1 VAWYRCLV
9 RGEGFPLVLEGE
21 ELDLFG
27 FYTTR
32 FVDASSPDDAEHIAT
47 RLILADPSLVVSMGA
62 PAADGARLYFESV
75 DRVDEQGAPNGGF
88 TFYRMKDA

>member
-9 RGEGFPLVLEGE
+9 RGEDFPLVLKG

-32 FVDASSPDDAEHIAT
+32 FVDASTPEDAEHRAT
-47 RLILADPSLVVSMGA
+47 RLILADPSLSFSMGA
-62 PAADGARLYFESV
+62 PAAEGARLYFESV
-75 DRVDEQGAPNGGF
+75 DRVDEQGASNSGF